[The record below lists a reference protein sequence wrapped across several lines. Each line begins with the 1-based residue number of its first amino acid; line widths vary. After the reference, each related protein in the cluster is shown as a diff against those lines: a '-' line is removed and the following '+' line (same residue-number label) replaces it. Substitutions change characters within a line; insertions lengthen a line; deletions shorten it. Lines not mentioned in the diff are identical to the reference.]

1 MINKKH
7 KLTLIEWEDSYS
19 TDDKWKS
26 VSAMPKP
33 KRMICVSVGWI
44 IKETKNN
51 ILIIPHLSDINNK
64 NSSGTG
70 FGEMVIPKSA
80 IRKRK
85 ELKP

>member
-51 ILIIPHLSDINNK
+51 ILIIPHLSDIKNK
-64 NSSGTG
+64 KSSGTA
-70 FGEMVIPKSA
+70 FGEMVIPKSS

-85 ELKP
+85 EL